1 MDTIHDMSE
10 VLLLIGLAAA
20 TSGVGTLGGLGG
32 AVILVPALVLAG
44 WSPADAAPLGLVLVA
59 AGSVA
64 AGARQLSE
72 RSVNHRIGVTT
83 ELAATSGAVV
93 GALVANRL
101 SDDFLVYLLA
111 GVALAAAF
119 MGGRRKGL
127 RNPPRPEYGIGDV
140 GERVGSLAGAYP
152 VHGGVAPYETRRL
165 PLGLAFMG
173 LSGLVAGTTGASGGF
188 IKTPA
193 TSEIMHVPTKVAA
206 STTTFTI
213 GITASAA
220 LVVFALQGR
229 LDVQHS
235 AAVVFGGLAGGLIGA
250 LAQSRLH
257 PAHVRLALSAVLVV
271 IAIVLVVTR

>member
-1 MDTIHDMSE
+1 MSE
-10 VLLLIGLAAA
+10 VLLLVGLAAA
-20 TSGVGTLGGLGG
+20 TAGIGTLGGLGG

-44 WSPADAAPLGLVLVA
+44 WSPAVAAPLGLVSVA

-83 ELAATSGAVV
+83 ELAATTGAVA
-93 GALVANRL
+93 GALMADRF

-111 GVALAAAF
+111 SVALAAAF

-127 RNPPRPEYGIGDV
+127 RNPPRPELGADDV

-152 VHGGVAPYETRRL
+152 VHGGVASYETRRL
-165 PLGLAFMG
+165 PLGLALM
-173 LSGLVAGTTGASGGF
+173 SVAGLVAGTTGASGGF

-220 LVVFALQGR
+220 LVVFALEGR
-229 LDVQHS
+229 LDAQQS
-235 AAVVFGGLAGGLIGA
+235 AAVVFGSLAGGMLGA
-250 LAQSRLH
+250 VVQSRLH
-257 PAHVRLALSAVLVV
+257 PALVRRVLSVVLVI

>member
-1 MDTIHDMSE
+1 MPE
-10 VLLLIGLAAA
+10 VLLLVGLAAA
-20 TSGVGTLGGLGG
+20 TSAIGALGGLGG

-44 WSPADAAPLGLVLVA
+44 WSPVAAAPLGLISVA

-64 AGARQLSE
+64 AGSRQLTE

-83 ELAATSGAVV
+83 ELAATTGAVV
-93 GALVANRL
+93 GALVADRF
-101 SDDFLVYLLA
+101 SDDFLVYVLA

-119 MGGRRKGL
+119 MGGRRKGI
-127 RNPPRPEYGIGDV
+127 RNPPRPEFGVDDV
-140 GERVGSLAGAYP
+140 GENIGSLAGAYP
-152 VHGGVAPYETRRL
+152 VHGGVAPYRPIRL
-165 PLGLAFMG
+165 PLGLSLMG

-220 LVVFALQGR
+220 LIVFALQGR
-229 LDVQHS
+229 LDIQQS
-235 AAVVFGGLAGGLIGA
+235 AAVVFGSLTGGLIGA
-250 LAQSRLH
+250 LVQSRLH
-257 PAHVRLALSAVLVV
+257 PAHVRRALSVVLVI